1 MWRHL
6 SLFSRSRPSLIIKV
20 GVVGMLL
27 TCSVKVLPG
36 CRADKQ
42 AGWEIF
48 AICAANFDNNG
59 NYVNSSCHDAPPA
72 GGESSLNTC
81 MEDGAGGCS
90 GSACT
95 WDGPLYE

>member
-1 MWRHL
+1 MRQYLNL
-6 SLFSRSRPSLIIKV
+6 SSLTRTSLLIKV
-20 GVVGMLL
+20 GLVAILL
-27 TCSVKVLPG
+27 TCSLKVLAG
-36 CRADKQ
+36 CRADKA
-42 AGWEIF
+42 AGWEMF

-81 MEDGAGGCS
+81 MENGAGGCS